1 LGSYAVLFVV
11 GLCLARPSWSIAM
24 KKKPIV
30 YYTGTPQFDSTTYL
44 GHEVAHVYALNHP
57 ALGAGPVRTS
67 SILEHFDDG
76 FETLNTIYKEKKDG
90 N

>member
-1 LGSYAVLFVV
+1 
-11 GLCLARPSWSIAM
+11 M

-30 YYTGTPQFDSTTYL
+30 YYVGTPQFDSTTYL
-44 GHEVAHVYALNHP
+44 GHEVAYVRAINHP
-57 ALGAGPVRTS
+57 KLGSQKVRTS

-76 FETLNTIYKEKKDG
+76 FETMNTIYKEYKDG